1 MNEKDKNSH
10 IQISESTL
18 QAIKDAQESY
28 KRIAENIASIIPK
41 LPKLDFPKFE
51 LPKVYEPENFEIP
64 ALMNPDVV
72 REQNTWERH
81 KEILD
86 VQNALLGVQSELLQ
100 EQKANTKLT
109 QWVFTLTIVG
119 TLVAFISLAVSILK

>member
-18 QAIKDAQESY
+18 RAIKDAQESY

-41 LPKLDFPKFE
+41 LPKFE
-51 LPKVYEPENFEIP
+51 LPKLYESDNSEIP
-64 ALMNPDVV
+64 VTVSPDFA
-72 REQNTWERH
+72 REQNSWKRH

-100 EQKANTKLT
+100 EQKVNTKLT
-109 QWVFTLTIVG
+109 QWVFVLTIVG
-119 TLVAFISLAVSILK
+119 TSVASISLVISILK

>member
-18 QAIKDAQESY
+18 RAIKDARESY
-28 KRIAENIASIIPK
+28 KRIAENIASIISK
-41 LPKLDFPKFE
+41 LPKFDFPKFE
-51 LPKVYEPENFEIP
+51 LPKLYEPENLEIP
-64 ALMNPDVV
+64 AIVNPDVI
-72 REQNTWERH
+72 REQNSWERH

-86 VQNALLGVQSELLQ
+86 IQNAFLGVQSELLQ

-109 QWVFTLTIVG
+109 QWVFVLTTVG
-119 TLVAFISLAVSILK
+119 ILVALISLVISILK

>member
-18 QAIKDAQESY
+18 RAIKDAQESY

-41 LPKLDFPKFE
+41 LPKFDFPKFE
-51 LPKVYEPENFEIP
+51 LPKLYEPENLEIP
-64 ALMNPDVV
+64 AIVNPDVI
-72 REQNTWERH
+72 REQNSWERH

-100 EQKANTKLT
+100 EQKVNTKLT
-109 QWVFTLTIVG
+109 QWVFVLTIVG
-119 TLVAFISLAVSILK
+119 TSVASISLVISILK

>member
-18 QAIKDAQESY
+18 RAIKDAQESY

-41 LPKLDFPKFE
+41 LPKFDFPKFE
-51 LPKVYEPENFEIP
+51 LPKLYEPENLKIP
-64 ALMNPDVV
+64 AIVNPDVI
-72 REQNTWERH
+72 REQNSWERH
-81 KEILD
+81 KEVLD

-100 EQKANTKLT
+100 EQKTNTKLT
-109 QWVFTLTIVG
+109 QWVFVLTITG
-119 TLVAFISLAVSILK
+119 TSVALISLVISILK